1 MDTPQTPA
9 KRNAP
14 AAPAINK
21 DKVSKPKAWAEQ
33 ADEYARQEP
42 TKAVIAA
49 FGAGFLINLLPL
61 GAITGAATST
71 AFSLVRPALLFLG
84 LIKAADLIR
93 NRLDQPQPSGR

>member
-14 AAPAINK
+14 AAAN
-21 DKVSKPKAWAEQ
+21 KVSKPKAWAEQ
-33 ADEYARQEP
+33 ADEYARREP

-61 GAITGAATST
+61 GGITGAATST

-84 LIKAADLIR
+84 LLKAADLVR
-93 NRLDQPQPSGR
+93 NRLDQESQPGR